1 MQLTGTCIGTH
12 CVLNNACVRV
22 AWPSL
27 SLPLTGVGLQDE
39 LMEQLGVIK
48 GQLVT
53 VQPLEKFG
61 SASVI
66 ELTCSDSRY

>member
-12 CVLNNACVRV
+12 CVLNNVCVRV

-39 LMEQLGVIK
+39 LMEQLGIIK

-66 ELTCSDSRY
+66 KLTCSDSRY